1 MKECKDR
8 VFKGVWIEADIW
20 LNDNLSMTEKCLF
33 TEINSFCNQYQSCYA
48 SNKHFADFL
57 GISENRISHLISSL
71 IAKGFIGRK
80 IIYVED
86 GKTIKKRLLFITR
99 GVVENNNTPIVENN
113 NTPIVENNKEN
124 NTYINNT
131 NINNTFNNNILSG
144 KPDREGET
152 ISNIINYLNDV
163 TGKNYKA
170 TTPKTR
176 TLIKA
181 RLKEG
186 FVLHDFKDVIDKKYK
201 QWRGG
206 DMEKYIRP
214 ETLFGTKFE
223 GYLNESDVVEI
234 PRTKKYE
241 ETPSERAMRMLNEV
255 IGGQTE

>member
-1 MKECKDR
+1 M
-8 VFKGVWIEADIW
+8 
-20 LNDNLSMTEKCLF
+20 
-33 TEINSFCNQYQSCYA
+33 
-48 SNKHFADFL
+48 
-57 GISENRISHLISSL
+57 
-71 IAKGFIGRK
+71 
-80 IIYVED
+80 
-86 GKTIKKRLLFITR
+86 
-99 GVVENNNTPIVENN
+99 
-113 NTPIVENNKEN
+113 
-124 NTYINNT
+124 
-131 NINNTFNNNILSG
+131 SG

-186 FVLHDFKDVIDKKYK
+186 FVLHDFKAVIDKKYK

-206 DMEKYIRP
+206 DMERYIRP

-241 ETPSERAMRMLNEV
+241 ETPSERAMRIRAEV
-255 IGGQTE
+255 LGSD